1 MCQVYI
7 DTVTQQ
13 SRGFGF
19 VSYSTVAEAD
29 RAIVAMNGF
38 TVNGKQLKV
47 QKKKEKSSSWEYS
60 NVDNTIQLTTPTIH
74 RGILER
80 I

>member
-29 RAIVAMNGF
+29 RAIAAMNGF

-47 QKKKEKSSSWEYS
+47 QKKKEKSS
-60 NVDNTIQLTTPTIH
+60 
-74 RGILER
+74 R
-80 I
+80 

>member
-29 RAIVAMNGF
+29 RAIAAMNGF

-47 QKKKEKSSSWEYS
+47 QKKKEKSSSWVYS

-74 RGILER
+74 RDILER